1 MGLGWAGMQ
10 HALSYSAAPGVELV
24 SLADPAPGR
33 LAAAAAELDVTTTHD
48 DWRHLVAGDDLDIVS
63 VAVPNAAHH
72 EIAIA
77 ALEAGKHVI
86 SEKPI
91 SVNAELAARMV
102 DAARAN
108 DRVLEVTYNH
118 RRRADVEWIRRYL
131 AEHPIGTV
139 YHATAS
145 WTRRNGIPGL
155 GSWFT
160 RKALAGG
167 GPLIDLGSH
176 VLDIVLSLLGEPKVT
191 RVSGVAYGELG
202 RQGIGG
208 RAAVNPG
215 STGADHPYEVE
226 DFASALLRLDTGGSV
241 RLEASWAEFSKTKED
256 IEIELK
262 GSTGGVRLFVRDYAT
277 NGTITAYRL
286 EAGRPVDITPDVP
299 VPAGHHASV
308 IAEFLATIRSGA
320 YANSYGEFALHRTR
334 VLDAVYASAAAGRE
348 VEVEQ

>member
-1 MGLGWAGMQ
+1 VGLGWAGTQ
-10 HALSYSAAPGVELV
+10 HALSYSASDDAVLAA
-24 SLADPAPGR
+24 LADPAPNR
-33 LAAAAAELDVTTTHD
+33 LSAAADELGPEQTFESWQTMIAD
-48 DWRHLVAGDDLDIVS
+48 GDLDIVS
-63 VAVPNAAHH
+63 VAVPNASHH

-91 SVNAELAARMV
+91 SLNAQLAQKMV

-108 DRVLEVTYNH
+108 DRVLEVSYNH
-118 RRRADVEWIRRYL
+118 RRRADVQWIARYL
-131 AEHPIGTV
+131 AENPIGTV

-160 RKALAGG
+160 SKALAGG

-176 VLDIVLSLLGEPKVT
+176 VLDIVLNLLGEPKVT

-208 RAAVNPG
+208 AAAVNPG
-215 STGADHPYEVE
+215 STGSDNPYEVE
-226 DFASALLRLDTGGSV
+226 DFASALLRLDNGGSV

-256 IEIELK
+256 IEVELK
-262 GSTGGVRLFVRDYAT
+262 GSTGGIRLFVRDYAT
-277 NGTITAYRL
+277 SGTIQVFRI
-286 EAGRPVDITPDVP
+286 EAGRPVELVPDVQ
-299 VPAGHHASV
+299 VPHGHHASV
-308 IAEFLATIRSGA
+308 IAEFLKTIRSGA

-334 VLDAVYASAAAGRE
+334 VIDAVYESAAAGRE

>member
-1 MGLGWAGMQ
+1 MQ
-10 HALSYSAAPGVELV
+10 HALSYSAGDGVVLAG
-24 SLADPAPGR
+24 LADPAPNR
-33 LAAAAAELDVTTTHD
+33 LGAAAAELGVETTHERWED
-48 DWRHLVAGDDLDIVS
+48 MVARDDLDIIS
-63 VAVPNAAHH
+63 VAVPNASHH

-77 ALEAGKHVI
+77 ALNAGKHVI

-91 SVNAELAARMV
+91 SVNAELAQQMV

-108 DRVLEVTYNH
+108 DRVLEVSYNH
-118 RRRADVEWIRRYL
+118 RRRADVQWIARYL
-131 AEHPIGTV
+131 AENPIGHV

-160 RKALAGG
+160 SKALAGG

-176 VLDIVLSLLGEPKVT
+176 VLDIVLHLLGEPKVT

-208 RAAVNPG
+208 AAAVNPG
-215 STGADHPYEVE
+215 ATGSDNPYEVE
-226 DFASALLRLDTGGSV
+226 DFASALLRLDNGGSV

-256 IEIELK
+256 IEVELK
-262 GSTGGVRLFVRDYAT
+262 GSTGGIRLFVRDYAT
-277 NGTITAYRL
+277 SGTVQVFRI
-286 EAGRPVDITPDVP
+286 EAGRPVEIVPDVP
-299 VPAGHHASV
+299 VPHGHHAAV
-308 IAEFLATIRSGA
+308 IADFLATIRSGA

-334 VLDAVYASAAAGRE
+334 VIDAVYASAAAGRE